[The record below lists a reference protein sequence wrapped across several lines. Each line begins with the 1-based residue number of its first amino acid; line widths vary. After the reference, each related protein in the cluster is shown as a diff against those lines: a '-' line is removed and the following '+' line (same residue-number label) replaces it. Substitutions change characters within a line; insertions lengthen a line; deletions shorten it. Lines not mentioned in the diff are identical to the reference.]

1 MLRLINVLERP
12 DSGTVTV
19 AGREMTQLGKRELR
33 AARQNIGMIFQQ
45 FNLLQNAT
53 VYDNVAFPLR
63 IHGTL
68 NAPRLAARVHE
79 CLAIVGLA
87 DKAGSYPAQLSGGQ
101 KQRAAIARALASRPA
116 VLLCDEPTSALDPD
130 TTRNLLGTLRDINQ
144 RLGVTIVIVSHEL
157 SVLGSICNRV
167 AVIENGAIAEQF
179 ALADTSSA
187 RQTALGRELALTDL
201 VTIPTAPIAIYS
213 KKHRAL
219 TEVTPGATVAL
230 PNDPTNQARALV
242 LLDQL
247 GWIKLR
253 AKFDP
258 VRASEKDIAANPG
271 QIKLVPLEAAQLP
284 RSLADVDF
292 SFVNGNYA
300 LASGLKL
307 SDALI
312 TETISPNY
320 INRVAVRTAD
330 KDKQFAKDIAAA
342 YRSREFL
349 DITNKHFAGYAKPDY
364 QIALQNG
371 AK

>member
-1 MLRLINVLERP
+1 MNTTRR
-12 DSGTVTV
+12 
-19 AGREMTQLGKRELR
+19 
-33 AARQNIGMIFQQ
+33 
-45 FNLLQNAT
+45 
-53 VYDNVAFPLR
+53 
-63 IHGTL
+63 TL
-68 NAPRLAARVHE
+68 LAA
-79 CLAIVGLA
+79 LGLSFA
-87 DKAGSYPAQLSGGQ
+87 LH
-101 KQRAAIARALASRPA
+101 AAAKDPKELVIG
-116 VLLCDEPTSALDPD
+116 TSAGPYADQIK
-130 TTRNLLGTLRDINQ
+130 LGIKPILEKQ
-144 RLGVTIVIVSHEL
+144 GYKVRLVEFNDYIQP
-157 SVLGSICNRV
+157 N
-167 AVIENGAIAEQF
+167 F
-179 ALADTSSA
+179 ALAEGSLDA
-187 RQTALGRELALTDL
+187 NVFQHIIYLNKFAAEHKLALTDL